1 MITYEYFVSV
11 SIATNKG
18 VFFLDM
24 PYICGKEIIDYN
36 DIELMKECLLK
47 QINDKKEKVNDKKE
61 KKFDIQLLTI
71 LNFKLLNSRIINKS
85 TGSDD

>member
-18 VFFLDM
+18 VFFIDS
-24 PYICGKEIIDYN
+24 PYVCDKEILEYN
-36 DIELMKECLLK
+36 DIELMKKYLLK
-47 QINDKKEKVNDKKE
+47 QINDKKE